1 MSLHIIIDGYN
12 LIRRSSSLRA
22 AEREELQHGRETL
35 LQRLVRYRRIKP
47 HRITVV
53 FDGMGAPCGAQRR
66 DRVAGIAVIFSGPG
80 ESADQVIGRLAVA
93 DGERALVVSSDGEVA
108 RSARSARASVI
119 GAAEFEERLAQADA
133 TADDRGE
140 DYAEAEGWRPTTRKR
155 GPGRRAP
162 KRERLDRRRL
172 AKL

>member
-12 LIRRSSSLRA
+12 LIRRSPRLRA
-22 AEREELQHGRETL
+22 AEREELQSGRDAL
-35 LQRLVRYRRIKP
+35 LQSLVRYRRVKS

-53 FDGMGAPCGAQRR
+53 FDGMGAPCGVQRR
-66 DRVAGIAVIFSGPG
+66 DRVAGITVIFSGPG
-80 ESADQVIGRLAVA
+80 ETADQVIGRLAAA

-108 RSARSARASVI
+108 RAAGRVRAAAI
-119 GAAEFEERLAQADA
+119 GASEFEERLALADA
-133 TADDRGE
+133 VADNSGE
-140 DYAEAEGWRPTTRKR
+140 DRPEAEGWRPTTRKR

-162 KRERLDRRRL
+162 KRERLNRRRT